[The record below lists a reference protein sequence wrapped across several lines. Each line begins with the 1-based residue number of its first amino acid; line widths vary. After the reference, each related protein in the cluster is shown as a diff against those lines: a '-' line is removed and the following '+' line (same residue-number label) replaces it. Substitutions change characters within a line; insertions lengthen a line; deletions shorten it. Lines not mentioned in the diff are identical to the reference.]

1 MTFSKLPNIDLIS
14 SVCHGDS
21 ASCPPNRRIALE
33 GFEAEQVKEAQQN
46 APRK

>member
-21 ASCPPNRRIALE
+21 ASCPPNRRRL
-33 GFEAEQVKEAQQN
+33 GGHMSLG
-46 APRK
+46 